1 MRVSSYLNN
10 SNLIMKLTLDPAN
23 PETWPKGRIDA
34 ERLDAT
40 TEAELAAQQASD
52 DNAARDA
59 AKTVAANYSVT
70 DDHQ

>member
-1 MRVSSYLNN
+1 
-10 SNLIMKLTLDPAN
+10 MKLTLDPAN